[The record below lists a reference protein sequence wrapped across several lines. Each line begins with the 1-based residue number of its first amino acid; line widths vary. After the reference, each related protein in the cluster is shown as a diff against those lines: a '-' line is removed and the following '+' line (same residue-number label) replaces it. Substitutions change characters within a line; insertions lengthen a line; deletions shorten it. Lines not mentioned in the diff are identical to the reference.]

1 MLKADFDKALDRW
14 VVGVDGMYLDLD
26 GYPLPPH
33 NPYQCH
39 DVWLSFITSILGLS
53 VTDGYAP
60 GPEGW
65 TDSVF
70 THFPYTKALG
80 EKMTKHH
87 GTAGVRRGDM
97 LFWRK
102 GDPLYF
108 YSHVAVAL
116 GPVKDGR
123 VLCMTQ
129 NPGETHVENLPV
141 SELLGYLRPITNDKK
156 ETLVTRKT
164 YYPKPENRQNFSPSK
179 DYQIVGISDPKGAR
193 NQRNATISKGQSA
206 QLIYGQLNV
215 TGPDGA
221 VVELAMSID
230 TVDAAGQRIGQPDFI
245 GAESGTVDGKVPL
258 KIGLTVPV
266 EALTS
271 PKPGQSRRVRLY
283 MKTTKTVSTTFVRWI
298 SAPL

>member
-53 VTDGYAP
+53 VADGYAP

-70 THFPYTKALG
+70 THFPYTEALG

-87 GTAGVRRGDM
+87 GTAGVRRGDV

-102 GDPLYF
+102 GDPMYY

-116 GPVKDGR
+116 GPVKDGH
-123 VLCMTQ
+123 VPCMTQ

-141 SELLGYLRPITNDKK
+141 SEMLGYLRPITNDKK
-156 ETLVTRKT
+156 ETIVSTHH
-164 YYPKPENRQNFSPSK
+164 YYPKPENRQTFAPG
-179 DYQIVGISDPKGAR
+179 DYRIVGTSDPKGAK
-193 NQRNATISKGQSA
+193 NQRNATISKGQAA

-215 TGPDGA
+215 VGPAGA
-221 VVELAMSID
+221 NVELAMAVD
-230 TVDAAGQRIGQPDFI
+230 TVDAAGQRIGKPDFI
-245 GAESGTVDGKVPL
+245 GAESGTLDGGEPL
-258 KIGLTVPV
+258 KIGLTIPV
-266 EALTS
+266 GALTS

-283 MKTTKTVSTTFVRWI
+283 VKASKTVSTTFVRSI
-298 SAPL
+298 STPL

>member
-14 VVGVDGMYLDLD
+14 VEGVDGMYLDLD

-39 DVWLSFITSILGLS
+39 DVWLSLITSVLGLS
-53 VTDGYAP
+53 VADGYAP

-87 GTAGVRRGDM
+87 GTAGVRRGDV

-102 GDPLYF
+102 GDPMYF

-116 GPVKDGR
+116 GPIKDGH

-141 SELLGYLRPITNDKK
+141 SELLGHLRPITNDKK
-156 ETLVTRKT
+156 ETIVTT
-164 YYPKPENRQNFSPSK
+164 HSYSPKVENRQKFAAGG
-179 DYQIVGISDPKGAR
+179 DYKIVGTSDPKSGG
-193 NQRNATISKGQSA
+193 QRNATISKGQSA

-215 TGPDGA
+215 VGPDGA
-221 VVELAMSID
+221 VVELAMAID
-230 TVDAAGQRIGQPDFI
+230 TVDAAGQRIGKPHFI
-245 GAESGTVDGKVPL
+245 GAESGTVEGKVPL

-266 EALTS
+266 PALTS

-283 MKTTKTVSTTFVRWI
+283 MKTTKAVETSFLRTTSV
-298 SAPL
+298 PL